1 MITVFLLRPAETR
14 GYRIDEFPTDAA
26 VYVADA
32 EDASGVPAV
41 AVHCAPL
48 ATDGVQFGMTIP
60 FGRNQAIK
68 RRGIFDAVCAYAFR
82 DQSAEGKNG
91 SISVTPA
98 AERNNRRDLLTPM
111 LM

>member
-1 MITVFLLRPAETR
+1 MMVVFLLRPAAMR
-14 GYRIDEFPTDAA
+14 GYRIDELPDE

-32 EDASGVPAV
+32 EEARGVPAV
-41 AVHCAPL
+41 AVHGEPL

-60 FGRNQAIK
+60 FGRNQAMK
-68 RRGIFDAVCAYAFR
+68 RRGTVVVAPYAFR
-82 DQSAEGKNG
+82 DQSAEGRNG

-98 AERNNRRDLLTPM
+98 ADRNNRRDLLTPM

>member
-1 MITVFLLRPAETR
+1 MMVVFLLRPAAMR
-14 GYRIDEFPTDAA
+14 GYRIGELPDF

-32 EDASGVPAV
+32 EEASGVPAV
-41 AVHCAPL
+41 AVHCEPL

-60 FGRNQAIK
+60 FGRNQDMK
-68 RRGIFDAVCAYAFR
+68 RRGTVDVAAYAFR
-82 DQSAEGKNG
+82 DQSAEGRNG

-98 AERNNRRDLLTPM
+98 ADRNNRRDLLTPM